1 MDKKLED
8 SLSPIEEVKFDL
20 SKSPD
25 KNLKLRLEPVA
36 NKKDDNKYGFF
47 EDQEDD
53 QGEDFYSQQ
62 NYEIYAFVYDRLKVE
77 LEDYLKVDDQFKYI
91 YKNPKIKTKRSLSA
105 NHAVKYKGDRIK

>member
-53 QGEDFYSQQ
+53 
-62 NYEIYAFVYDRLKVE
+62 
-77 LEDYLKVDDQFKYI
+77 
-91 YKNPKIKTKRSLSA
+91 
-105 NHAVKYKGDRIK
+105 